1 MIEPTKSKSLHD
13 LTDIVSDLK
22 SSQQYEHVFHLII
35 EKIKKLFH
43 CQTCAIV
50 LIDLKTEYLRIENSS
65 GLSFTFLK
73 EFRKTM
79 TTGEIGKLLWTGI
92 PILITDSDL
101 DKQRANDVKL
111 EKSYKS
117 CAVLPISVDQRSRGY
132 LYVDSTH
139 TEHFVD
145 EDIPLLQMFADIA
158 GLALHKYRLQEKIM
172 RLERVESL
180 TGLETYASFI
190 EKLHESYDRAKT
202 FGEHLALVI
211 FDIDN
216 FKYVVNTFGSETA
229 DTLLK
234 EISDVIRSK
243 IRNVDIACRY
253 GVDEFIILSSNTS
266 LEDAIVFAGG
276 LRKHIDD
283 NVFTD
288 KQIDSSISVGL
299 SVYPVNG
306 STIEELLQTGKHALF
321 EAQRAGR
328 NTVMYYRSP
337 WYAGEP
343 VTFKF

>member
-1 MIEPTKSKSLHD
+1 MIESTKSRTLHD
-13 LTDIVSDLK
+13 LTDIIGSLK

-35 EKIKKLFH
+35 EKIKRLFH

-50 LIDLKTEYLRIENSS
+50 LIDPKTEFLRIENST

-73 EFRKTM
+73 GFRKMM

-92 PILITDSDL
+92 PVLITDSDQ
-101 DKQRANDVKL
+101 DEKRANDVKL
-111 EKSYKS
+111 EKPFKS
-117 CAVLPISVDQRSRGY
+117 CAVLPITIDQRSRGY

-139 TEHFVD
+139 AGDFVN
-145 EDIPLLQMFADIA
+145 EDLPLLQMFADIA
-158 GLALHKYRLQEKIM
+158 GLALHKYRLQEKVM
-172 RLERVESL
+172 RLERIDPL

-190 EKLHESYDRAKT
+190 EKLNESYDRAKT

-229 DTLLK
+229 DNLLRG
-234 EISDVIRSK
+234 ISDVIRSK

-253 GVDEFIILSSNTS
+253 GVDEFVIMSSKTS
-266 LEDAIVFAGG
+266 LQDAIIFAGD

-288 KQIDSSISVGL
+288 KQIDSSISIGL

-306 STIEELLQTGKHALF
+306 SSVEELLQTGKHALF
-321 EAQRAGR
+321 EAQRTGR
-328 NTVMYYRSP
+328 NKVMYYRSS
-337 WYAGEP
+337 WYNGEP
-343 VTFKF
+343 VSHI

>member
-1 MIEPTKSKSLHD
+1 MIESTKSKTLHD
-13 LTDIVSDLK
+13 LTDIIGSLK

-35 EKIKKLFH
+35 EKIKRLYH
-43 CQTCAIV
+43 CQTCAIA
-50 LIDLKTEYLRIENSS
+50 LIDPKTEYLRIENST

-73 EFRKTM
+73 EFRKMM

-101 DKQRANDVKL
+101 DEQRANDVKL
-111 EKSYKS
+111 EKSFKS
-117 CAVLPISVDQRSRGY
+117 CAVLPITIDQRSRGY

-139 TEHFVD
+139 TGHFVH

-158 GLALHKYRLQEKIM
+158 GLALHKYRLQEKVM
-172 RLERVESL
+172 RLERIDPL

-190 EKLHESYDRAKT
+190 EKLHENYDRAKT
-202 FGEHLALVI
+202 FGEPLALCI

-229 DTLLK
+229 DNLLR
-234 EISDVIRSK
+234 EMSDVIRSK

-253 GVDEFIILSSNTS
+253 GVDEFVIMSSKTP
-266 LEDAIVFAGG
+266 LESAIDFAGD
-276 LRKHIDD
+276 LRKHIDE

-288 KQIDSSISVGL
+288 KKIDSSISIGL

-306 STIEELLQTGKHALF
+306 SNVEELLQTGKHALF

-328 NTVMYYRSP
+328 NKVMYYRSS

-343 VTFKF
+343 VSHM